1 MPLHRRDFLR
11 RSTLAALALAASP
24 RVAGQEAPKPSP
36 LADLPLGGMSR
47 GMAPEFASAGYG
59 YLELGLSSELL
70 PDKPEEAFLP
80 NLERL
85 KALPVP
91 CNRMNGFL
99 PGNGPRLVGPDADHA
114 RLLEWVR
121 VAFPRARRAGV
132 TLITVGSG
140 GARRIAKDFDPAR
153 AREQFSKAMAATA
166 AVARDNGLTLAVEN
180 LNSGETNL
188 GVTLAETLGM
198 LEAAGP
204 DVKLTADLFHMLREK
219 DPAAELR
226 KAAGR
231 LVHVHVAENKGRL
244 SPGTSGED
252 FRPFLAIL
260 RELGYRGGFSFECGW
275 KGSASPAK
283 SLAAFREQLRTA

>member
-1 MPLHRRDFLR
+1 MTLPRRDFLR
-11 RSTLAALALAASP
+11 RSAFVALALGTTRALAREP
-24 RVAGQEAPKPSP
+24 AKPSP

-47 GMAPEFASAGYG
+47 GMAPEFAAAGFG
-59 YLELGLSSELL
+59 YLELSMTGELV

-85 KALPVP
+85 KALPIP
-91 CNRMNGFL
+91 CPMMNGFL
-99 PGNGPRLVGPDADHA
+99 PGNGPRMVGPEADLPA
-114 RLLEWVR
+114 LLRWVQ

-132 TLITVGSG
+132 GLITVGSG
-140 GARRIAKDFDPAR
+140 AARRIPKDFEPAK
-153 AREQFSKAMAATA
+153 AREQFSKAMAAVA
-166 AVARDNGLTLAVEN
+166 AVARDNALTLAVEN

-188 GVTLAETLGM
+188 GTTVAETLAM

-204 DVKLTADLFHMLREK
+204 DVKLTADLYHMLRVN

-244 SPGTSGED
+244 APGTGGED
-252 FRPFLAIL
+252 FRPHLAVL
-260 RELGYRGGFSFECGW
+260 REMGYKGSFSFECGW
-275 KGSASPAK
+275 KDSVSPAK
-283 SLAAFREQLRTA
+283 SLAAFREQLRSA